1 MSPRFDWPASKNRK
15 ARICKFGDAW
25 PYKRFRMLATPDMR
39 ALAYFFLYF
48 IFLPSAF
55 NIIFHLFASLPS
67 HYECWRI
74 FFLFQSTSSLH
85 LYSTYTLCFVYIYCV
100 HLRKSMYLFT
110 FLPTYV
116 FLPIYLAELFLVY
129 QFTHRSFSATYL

>member
-74 FFLFQSTSSLH
+74 FSLSINIVTSSLFYLH
-85 LYSTYTLCFVYIYCV
+85 FVFCIYLLCAFKDIYV
-100 HLRKSMYLFT
+100 SIYLS
-110 FLPTYV
+110 TYV

-129 QFTHRSFSATYL
+129 QFTHRSLLATYL